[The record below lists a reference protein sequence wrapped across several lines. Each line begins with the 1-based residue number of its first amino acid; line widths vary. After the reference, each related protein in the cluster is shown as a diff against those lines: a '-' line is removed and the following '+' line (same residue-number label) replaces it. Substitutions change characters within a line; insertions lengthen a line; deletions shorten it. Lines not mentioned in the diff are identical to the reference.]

1 MEDIQGRMMAE
12 NTKIDW
18 ENVAVAAA
26 GSLRWDDLTTSHQLQ
41 LGGIFRPTVPQQDK
55 GRKRC
60 GACHLKTW
68 NFVGTFSPVPG
79 YTLTCPKFS
88 LEGEPK
94 GERNLPYQGPRLLE
108 AVDHRLRELAL
119 ALPAE
124 ASTSHTCPLLSG
136 RSRCRCLTGWI
147 LDQVLRH
154 LADPARHAVANQ
166 AFPMARHATAAHC
179 PNAISLTGAQWWNPL
194 TAGCKQR
201 NKLAYLLAIP
211 DRVRYKLP
219 ALPLPSPTVAEG
231 SFGHERQRPQSRP

>member
-1 MEDIQGRMMAE
+1 MWRWQP
-12 NTKIDW
+12 
-18 ENVAVAAA
+18 

-41 LGGIFRPTVPQQDK
+41 LDGIFRPTVPQQDK

-60 GACHLKTW
+60 GACRLKTW

-94 GERNLPYQGPRLLE
+94 GECNLPYQGPRLLE

-136 RSRCRCLTGWI
+136 PPCTRSSCSEKFVLPLVPQCQVQVPLPHGLDPRPGAPTPCRPRQTRCGKPSFPNG
-147 LDQVLRH
+147 Q
-154 LADPARHAVANQ
+154 ARHSRSLPQCDLTDRGSVVE
-166 AFPMARHATAAHC
+166 PAH
-179 PNAISLTGAQWWNPL
+179 SG
-194 TAGCKQR
+194 
-201 NKLAYLLAIP
+201 
-211 DRVRYKLP
+211 V
-219 ALPLPSPTVAEG
+219 
-231 SFGHERQRPQSRP
+231 